1 MSFLQESI
9 VQHVNEHPQAGW
21 KATMNPRFSNYSVS
35 CNFNLI
41 LLLMVEIWL
50 VFSECPTRFLLLI
63 FVRTLF
69 LFVDVLTLLFIVQV
83 SQFKYLLGVK
93 QTPEKDLKSTPVLS
107 HPKSL
112 KLPKSFD
119 AREAWPQCISIGT
132 ILG

>member
-1 MSFLQESI
+1 MASSQLYLSLSLLFLAAVCTFHHQVHAEEQVLKFKLDADILQESI
-9 VQHVNEHPQAGW
+9 VRHVNEHPQAGW
-21 KATMNPRFSNYSVS
+21 KATMNPRFSNYS
-35 CNFNLI
+35 
-41 LLLMVEIWL
+41 
-50 VFSECPTRFLLLI
+50 
-63 FVRTLF
+63 
-69 LFVDVLTLLFIVQV
+69 V

-112 KLPKSFD
+112 RLPKSFD

>member
-1 MSFLQESI
+1 MSY
-9 VQHVNEHPQAGW
+9 
-21 KATMNPRFSNYSVS
+21 TFSS
-35 CNFNLI
+35 FN
-41 LLLMVEIWL
+41 
-50 VFSECPTRFLLLI
+50 